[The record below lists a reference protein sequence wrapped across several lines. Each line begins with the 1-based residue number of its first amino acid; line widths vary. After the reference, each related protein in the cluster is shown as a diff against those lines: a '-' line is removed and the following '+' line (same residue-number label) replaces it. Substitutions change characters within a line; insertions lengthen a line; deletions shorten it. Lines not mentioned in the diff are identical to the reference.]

1 MNPIVSNFRPV
12 DGASLVPDYSNA
24 NKLAMGIAT
33 QIKEGKVKQ
42 AVEEESASL
51 QTALSNQNLEDIM
64 NDPVLKNKLLRLYK
78 IDAGMATGLLD
89 VMKSGDAITL
99 AREAQSTK
107 EALDF
112 YTGVKSLYEAK
123 GVDAAKNLVRE
134 TIIERDFASANNL
147 DVDLPTDKLK
157 NQLIMQEDD
166 FASELSLNIVKAGGV
181 LSALTPEKGIV
192 VDGNIVNPT
201 TGDVIY
207 DGVKK
212 REIVTQGGIA
222 YYRDT
227 GKPVLEEQAAN
238 AERERVFKQ
247 DSNAEEG
254 RVEANRMLNLVGDIR
269 KLNTWANTGKSGI
282 ALAKNPTSP
291 AADMVRQVAQLKS
304 NLALQTLIK
313 IKREGGTLGALN
325 ETEFKALEVS
335 LANVDTTASVAQIEN
350 QLQKVE
356 DEYSRLLDK
365 FNRSHSSYTAE
376 PQPESQPEPNSGA
389 VGGASSV
396 SVGSSDDPLGL
407 FE

>member
-42 AVEEESASL
+42 AVEEESAAL

-99 AREAQSTK
+99 ARETEATK

-112 YTGVKSLYEAK
+112 YTGVKSLYEAE

-134 TIIERDFASANNL
+134 TIIERDFASANNP

-181 LSALTPEKGIV
+181 LSALTPEKGVV
-192 VDGNIVNPT
+192 VDGNIVNAT
-201 TGDVIY
+201 TGEIIY
-207 DGVKK
+207 AGDKERETVTQDGV
-212 REIVTQGGIA
+212 A
-222 YYRDT
+222 YYVDT
-227 GKPVLEEQAAN
+227 QQPVLPNVAPKPTAAEEKAASNQSAWATWQIASENLMASLDNVKGFWGLSDGRGALEGFKPAFNTSQQIADGAVAAVAPALKSLFREKGEGNFTDADQALLMRLVPTRSDSPEAAAAKMNNINEIIASKLGVEVDNVPQESAEQLQAEAQAAIDAGADPDAVN
-238 AERERVFKQ
+238 ARLQADLE
-247 DSNAEEG
+247 N
-254 RVEANRMLNLVGDIR
+254 LNG
-269 KLNTWANTGKSGI
+269 
-282 ALAKNPTSP
+282 
-291 AADMVRQVAQLKS
+291 
-304 NLALQTLIK
+304 
-313 IKREGGTLGALN
+313 
-325 ETEFKALEVS
+325 
-335 LANVDTTASVAQIEN
+335 
-350 QLQKVE
+350 
-356 DEYSRLLDK
+356 
-365 FNRSHSSYTAE
+365 
-376 PQPESQPEPNSGA
+376 
-389 VGGASSV
+389 
-396 SVGSSDDPLGL
+396 
-407 FE
+407 